1 MNANLPQDFL
11 QVEVFS
17 FLRRRSTSGSGRRE
31 LTATAGRKGHIME
44 HCTVLLV
51 VESDGLAFELDTFIR
66 EDHRSWSV
74 LLARSVDDAH
84 AAILAGSVQLAIVS
98 IPPSDRVDELIDAL
112 RAQHI
117 PALRFTA
124 TACPTCGDGLE
135 ALSLPFAADPTRT
148 ALARLG
154 MLAS

>member
-1 MNANLPQDFL
+1 
-11 QVEVFS
+11 
-17 FLRRRSTSGSGRRE
+17 
-31 LTATAGRKGHIME
+31 ME
-44 HCTVLLV
+44 HCAVLLV

-66 EDHRSWSV
+66 ENHQSWSV

-98 IPPSDRVDELIDAL
+98 VPSSDRVDDLIHAL
-112 RAQHI
+112 RSRQI
-117 PALRFTA
+117 PALRFT
-124 TACPTCGDGLE
+124 TSTCSTCGDGLE